1 MNIQEF
7 LARRNIPF
15 EVLEH
20 RQTFDA
26 QRMAEA
32 VHVSGHHVG
41 KTVMLRTGG
50 PDHFVVAVI
59 PASHHIDFE
68 KVREAIGCEKVELAT
83 EDEIMQRCLDCE
95 VGALPPFGSQYSMK
109 TIVDEMLTDD
119 DKIVFEGTTHTEA
132 VRMDYDDFRKLEEP
146 VVAQLIQSS

>member
-1 MNIQEF
+1 MNILEF
-7 LARRNIPF
+7 LGRRNIPF

-26 QRMAEA
+26 QRMAQA

-41 KTVMLRTGG
+41 KTVMLRTDG

-59 PASHHIDFE
+59 PASHHIDFD
-68 KVREAIGCEKVELAT
+68 KVREALGCDKVELAS
-83 EDEIMQRCLDCE
+83 EQEITQRCPDCE
-95 VGALPPFGSQYSMK
+95 VGALPPFGSHYDMK
-109 TIVDEMLTDD
+109 TIVDETLADD

-132 VRMDYDDFRKLEEP
+132 VKMDYDDFRKLEDP
-146 VVAQLIQSS
+146 IVASFLQ

>member
-7 LARRNIPF
+7 LARRSIPF

-20 RQTFDA
+20 RETFDA

-41 KTVMLRTGG
+41 KTVMLRTDG

-83 EDEIMQRCLDCE
+83 ENEITQRCLDCE
-95 VGALPPFGSQYSMK
+95 VGALPPFVSQYAMK
-109 TIVDEMLTDD
+109 TIVDETLTDD
-119 DKIVFEGTTHTEA
+119 QKIVFEGTTHTET
-132 VRMDYDDFRKLEEP
+132 VRMNYDDFRRLEEP
-146 VVAQLIQSS
+146 AVGQLI

>member
-7 LARRNIPF
+7 LARRNVPF

-32 VHVSGHHVG
+32 VHVSGYHVG
-41 KTVMLRTGG
+41 KTVMLRTDG

-59 PASHHIDFE
+59 PASHHLDID
-68 KVREAIGCEKVELAT
+68 KAREAIGCEKVELAT
-83 EDEIMQRCLDCE
+83 ENEITQRCLDCE
-95 VGALPPFGSQYSMK
+95 VGALPPFGSQYAMK
-109 TIVDEMLTDD
+109 TIIDETLANEDD
-119 DKIVFEGTTHTEA
+119 IVFEGTTHTEA
-132 VRMDYDDFRKLEEP
+132 VKMNYDNFRKLEEP
-146 VVAQLIQSS
+146 VVASLIQD

>member
-7 LARRNIPF
+7 LARRDIPF

-50 PDHFVVAVI
+50 PDHFVVAVV

-68 KVREAIGCEKVELAT
+68 KVRGAIGCEQVELAT
-83 EDEIMQRCLDCE
+83 EEEISQRCPDCE
-95 VGALPPFGSQYSMK
+95 VGALPPFGSQYAMK
-109 TIVDEMLTDD
+109 TIVDEVLAQDEE
-119 DKIVFEGTTHTEA
+119 IIFEGTTHTEA
-132 VRMDYDDFRKLEEP
+132 VKMKYDDFRKLEEP
-146 VVAQLIQSS
+146 LVASLIRL